1 MPVHSKASYNWGL
14 SLKGLLIEKLYVTF
28 YMPRYGLKCMVNVHS
43 MQYAIMHPSAIV
55 KLKILFPLTNLTI
68 YSSKINQP

>member
-1 MPVHSKASYNWGL
+1 MHVHRKASYNVGL
-14 SLKGLLIEKLYVTF
+14 SLEGLLIAKLYMTF

-55 KLKILFPLTNLTI
+55 KLKILFALTNLPI